1 MYSTPNSLL
10 KKTGKYRVDR
20 FTYLKQLADEYLCV
34 NVQAEKKEQV
44 LANLANFAYDPINY
58 EYFRRLNILDIF
70 INNLKEFQTNQFKY
84 ISSKTLNF
92 SLAGICNACLELK
105 NKEYLCKNG
114 IVDLVKYCLF
124 KLSNDEEQ
132 IESILI
138 IITTL
143 IFMFEER
150 LKLDT
155 DLISCVQ
162 SFASS
167 SNKRLSNVSLIFL
180 NDYCK

>member
-1 MYSTPNSLL
+1 MYATPNSLL
-10 KKTGKYRVDR
+10 KKTGKYGVDR
-20 FTYLKQLADEYLCV
+20 FTYLKQLVDEYLCAH
-34 NVQAEKKEQV
+34 VQAEKKEQV

-58 EYFRRLNILDIF
+58 EYFRRLDVLDIF
-70 INNLKEFQTNQFKY
+70 INNLKEFQTNQFNN

-92 SLAGICNACLELK
+92 SLAGICNSCLDLK
-105 NKEYLCKNG
+105 NKEYFGRNG
-114 IVDLVKYCLF
+114 VLDLLKYCLLNL
-124 KLSNDEEQ
+124 KNDQEQ

-138 IITTL
+138 LMTTF

-150 LKLDT
+150 LKSDK

-162 SFASS
+162 SFSLSS
-167 SNKRLSNVSLIFL
+167 DQRLANLSLIFI